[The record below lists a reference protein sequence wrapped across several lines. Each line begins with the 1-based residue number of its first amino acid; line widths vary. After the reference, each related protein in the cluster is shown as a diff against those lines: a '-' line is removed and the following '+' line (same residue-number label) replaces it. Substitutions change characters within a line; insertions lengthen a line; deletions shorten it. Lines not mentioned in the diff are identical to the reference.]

1 MNGKGRA
8 PSAGESSVQ
17 TAEAGGT
24 GVAVTGATVAR
35 LARGVRLREDPVRGQ
50 TVLLAPERALAL
62 DEIAV
67 AIVKA
72 LDGTRDLDTIAED
85 FARQFEA
92 PQDQV
97 LADVI
102 AFIRE
107 FSDRRLLEIVQ

>member
-1 MNGKGRA
+1 MSEPA
-8 PSAGESSVQ
+8 A
-17 TAEAGGT
+17 
-24 GVAVTGATVAR
+24 VAISGATIAK

-72 LDGTRDLDTIAED
+72 LDGERSLDAIAED

-92 PQDQV
+92 PKAEILGDIIGFV
-97 LADVI
+97 E
-102 AFIRE
+102 E
-107 FSDRRLLEIVQ
+107 FSKRRMLELRS